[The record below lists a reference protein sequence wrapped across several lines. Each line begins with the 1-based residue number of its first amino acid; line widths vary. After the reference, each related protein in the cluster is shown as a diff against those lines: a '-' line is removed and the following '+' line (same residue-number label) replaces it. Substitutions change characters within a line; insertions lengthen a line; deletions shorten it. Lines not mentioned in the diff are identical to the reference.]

1 MTLGQF
7 WEEEKGT
14 IFIGVIGG
22 IIAGLALG
30 RFDPTIASLFEQL
43 GNQKFYIMIFAGILL
58 AFIAK
63 SLLNGNL
70 FNISFL
76 KENFRDNKIAI
87 ILIAIAGLFV
97 ISDVG
102 LFSIPKLLGAASKR
116 TFLNLGISGIPLI
129 ILAVIS
135 LISGLKGWLL
145 LIFLVILTLVLGFPI
160 IGSLI
165 FLFQNKAII
174 YIGLIVLGLMFLS
187 KLFGKK

>member
-30 RFDPTIASLFEQL
+30 RFDPTISSLFEQL

-97 ISDVG
+97 AGNLG
-102 LFSIPKLLGAASKR
+102 LFAFNPLEKTFFNIGIKGFGAILVTVVSILAGAPAWVAV
-116 TFLNLGISGIPLI
+116 TGFI
-129 ILAVIS
+129 ILGVI
-135 LISGLKGWLL
+135 I
-145 LIFLVILTLVLGFPI
+145 GFPV
-160 IGSLI
+160 IGTLM